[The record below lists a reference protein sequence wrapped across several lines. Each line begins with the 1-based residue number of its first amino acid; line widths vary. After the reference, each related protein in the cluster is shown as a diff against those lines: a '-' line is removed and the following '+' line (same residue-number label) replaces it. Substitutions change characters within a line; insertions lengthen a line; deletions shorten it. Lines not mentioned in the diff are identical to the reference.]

1 MTRLVMVPSLLR
13 SLLFCLS
20 VSGGERRLPTLRLWL
35 SNSETL
41 QPSLLA
47 KFFAMFPDGR
57 RCANLYGSSE
67 TMADVTY
74 ELFASAEDVEA
85 KVCDGKLSIGVPMCN
100 CNVYVLG
107 DDLELLPRGEVGA
120 THTTMLPVR
129 RKQGLCFPVHPLLDT
144 GPSSFSPRVSV
155 DHISFIPI
163 SCNRNTLALCSD
175 TLSSYCF
182 SS

>member
-1 MTRLVMVPSLLR
+1 VTTNPERFVELLEEERVTRLVMVPSLLR

-20 VSGGERRLPTLRLWL
+20 VSGGERRLPRLRLWL

-107 DDLELLPRGEVGA
+107 DDLQLLPRGEVGA
-120 THTTMLPVR
+120 THTTMI
-129 RKQGLCFPVHPLLDT
+129 
-144 GPSSFSPRVSV
+144 PRQ
-155 DHISFIPI
+155 
-163 SCNRNTLALCSD
+163 T
-175 TLSSYCF
+175 
-182 SS
+182 